1 MGRGFGSFGGCAPPA
16 PMMMMC
22 QSSAPAFGLQM
33 QARSNL
39 FGGGSSFGAANS
51 LPPAPLRSSLRRM
64 RKRSRSRS
72 RDRCHK
78 VFDNDPEDYEEESEN
93 DMSFTLFD
101 STDSRSRSR
110 SQSRSGSMSPQP
122 KSKDPLEALIDLQL
136 ANGSFKYGSGLGFS
150 EEELNKSCPESI
162 SNEVWI
168 TAIVI
173 GILAKKFAKDKD
185 LWELVANKAKN
196 FVKTNLVKM
205 DYDQLML
212 KVSEKL

>member
-1 MGRGFGSFGGCAPPA
+1 MIE
-16 PMMMMC
+16 
-22 QSSAPAFGLQM
+22 
-33 QARSNL
+33 ARSSHDKEPEVVFLEHDSQVVHNL
-39 FGGGSSFGAANS
+39 VEVLMQVLAIDKQVE
-51 LPPAPLRSSLRRM
+51 RRF
-64 RKRSRSRS
+64 
-72 RDRCHK
+72 RCHK

-101 STDSRSRSR
+101 STDSRSMSRSR
-110 SQSRSGSMSPQP
+110 SASPQP

-150 EEELNKSCPESI
+150 EEELKKSCPESI

-185 LWELVANKAKN
+185 LWELVANKARSAQACLSLRMH
-196 FVKTNLVKM
+196 VVS
-205 DYDQLML
+205 ML
-212 KVSEKL
+212 TMQGC

>member
-1 MGRGFGSFGGCAPPA
+1 MMGCPA

-22 QSSAPAFGLQM
+22 QSSA
-33 QARSNL
+33 
-39 FGGGSSFGAANS
+39 
-51 LPPAPLRSSLRRM
+51 LPPAPLRSSLKKRSSIQM

-78 VFDNDPEDYEEESEN
+78 VFDNDPEDYEEESDN

-110 SQSRSGSMSPQP
+110 SRSASPQP

-136 ANGSFKYGSGLGFS
+136 ANGSFKYGSGLGIS
-150 EEELNKSCPESI
+150 EEELKKSCPESI

-173 GILAKKFAKDKD
+173 GLLAKKFAKDKD

-205 DYDQLML
+205 DYDQLMM

>member
-1 MGRGFGSFGGCAPPA
+1 MGRGPPPGAPA
-16 PMMMMC
+16 PRMAMC
-22 QSSAPAFGLQM
+22 QSFMIAP
-33 QARSNL
+33 
-39 FGGGSSFGAANS
+39 SFGAANS
-51 LPPAPLRSSLRRM
+51 RMGLYKGGSRFEADRSKRCERM

-72 RDRCHK
+72 RDRCYIIP
-78 VFDNDPEDYEEESEN
+78 NDPEDYEEKSDN
-93 DMSFTLFD
+93 DMEFGLFD
-101 STDSRSRSR
+101 STDSLSRSR
-110 SQSRSGSMSPQP
+110 SMSRSMSRSASPQP

-150 EEELNKSCPESI
+150 EEELKKSCPESI

-205 DYDQLML
+205 DYDQLMM